1 VPGVHRGFVVIGL
14 VLTAALAGCGGGS
27 GSSTATPSP
36 AAILQAQAKLRAAI
50 KADVDSKLKKLDQP
64 AKEIACVDRNVEAMT
79 SKQIAERVIEPAP
92 VEPLSKETAAQV
104 EGPLGRGC
112 P

>member
-1 VPGVHRGFVVIGL
+1 MIGI
-14 VLTAALAGCGGGS
+14 VLTGMLAGCGGGS
-27 GSSTATPSP
+27 DSPTAPSP

-50 KADVDSKLKKLDQP
+50 KADIDSKLKKLDRP
-64 AKEIACVDRNVEAMT
+64 TKEIACVDRNVEAMT

-92 VEPLSKETAAQV
+92 VEPPSKETATQV

>member
-1 VPGVHRGFVVIGL
+1 VRRGIAVIGI
-14 VLTAALAGCGGGS
+14 VLAAALTGCGGGGDS
-27 GSSTATPSP
+27 LSATPSP
-36 AAILQAQAKLRAAI
+36 AAILQAQTKLRAAI
-50 KADVDSKLKKLDQP
+50 KADIDSKLKKLDRP
-64 AKEIACVDRNVEAMT
+64 TKEIACVDRNVEAMT

-92 VEPLSKETAAQV
+92 VEPPSKETAAQV

>member
-1 VPGVHRGFVVIGL
+1 
-14 VLTAALAGCGGGS
+14 
-27 GSSTATPSP
+27 
-36 AAILQAQAKLRAAI
+36 
-50 KADVDSKLKKLDQP
+50 LDRP

-92 VEPLSKETAAQV
+92 AEPPSKETAAQV